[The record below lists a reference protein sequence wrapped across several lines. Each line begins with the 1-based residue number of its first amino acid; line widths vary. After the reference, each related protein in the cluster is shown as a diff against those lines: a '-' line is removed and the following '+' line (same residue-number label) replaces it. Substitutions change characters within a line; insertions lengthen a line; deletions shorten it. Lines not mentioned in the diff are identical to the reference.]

1 MPNLILDMNTMLAL
15 VIMTIASCLSI
26 MLSVIILCAKKIGQ
40 DIKTKKIRRRVPDYN
55 PPVKHRTSLST
66 KLLIAIVIFI
76 LSIEAVL
83 LAACY
88 QAHIRTIPYKD
99 LTLGELPA
107 KIQTTHVEDTL
118 PEDLRGSIVFF
129 YKYNC
134 PDCELAYRN
143 LALAK
148 SKTDK
153 IYFCASDSKQG
164 EKLVELYQIENVPS
178 GIYVHQDYTFTNIFL
193 CTTDENGTRF
203 DHKALNRLLQLQKE
217 QR

>member
-1 MPNLILDMNTMLAL
+1 MPNLILDTNTMLAL
-15 VIMTIASCLSI
+15 VIVTIASCLSI
-26 MLSVIILCAKKIGQ
+26 ILSVIILCAKKIGQ

-83 LAACY
+83 LATCY

-118 PEDLRGSIVFF
+118 P
-129 YKYNC
+129 
-134 PDCELAYRN
+134 
-143 LALAK
+143 
-148 SKTDK
+148 
-153 IYFCASDSKQG
+153 
-164 EKLVELYQIENVPS
+164 
-178 GIYVHQDYTFTNIFL
+178 
-193 CTTDENGTRF
+193 
-203 DHKALNRLLQLQKE
+203 
-217 QR
+217 